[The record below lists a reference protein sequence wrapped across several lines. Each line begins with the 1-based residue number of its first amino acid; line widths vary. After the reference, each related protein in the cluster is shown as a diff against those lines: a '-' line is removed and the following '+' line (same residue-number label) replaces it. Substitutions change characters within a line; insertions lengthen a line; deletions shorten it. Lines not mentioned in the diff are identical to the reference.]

1 MMGPSVPCSRTF
13 DRGRGAIERVHVS
26 RQRIAVFG
34 SLNVDLV
41 TRLERF
47 PGPGETVA
55 ARDFAMYPGGKGA
68 NQAVACGRLGAH
80 VAMYGMLGDDDFA
93 DRLRASLEGAG
104 VVTGALRTVHDVA
117 TGTADIWVDDGG
129 ENMIAIAAGAN
140 GRVDAAYVDEHLGT
154 LARAGY
160 LLLQREVPTAGL
172 AHLLARL
179 PGTGGP
185 RVILDPAPA
194 LPLDALPGAS
204 VWMLTPNEHELAE
217 LTGMPTTDDAAIRA
231 AARALGERTGV
242 EVVVVKAGA
251 RGAYVS
257 AGARFEAVAG
267 YAVAAVD
274 TTAAGDAFNGAL
286 AVALAEA
293 AEDGDDLGEAG
304 LVRAVRFAHAAA
316 AISVTR
322 PGAQPAMATR
332 DEVDAFL
339 RQRQRGLT
347 DR

>member
-1 MMGPSVPCSRTF
+1 MFGK
-13 DRGRGAIERVHVS
+13 
-26 RQRIAVFG
+26 RIAVFG

-55 ARDFAMYPGGKGA
+55 ARNFAMYPGGKGA
-68 NQAVACGRLGAH
+68 NQAVACGKLGAD
-80 VAMYGMLGDDDFA
+80 VAMYGMLGTDA
-93 DRLRASLEGAG
+93 LAERLLASLEGAG
-104 VVTGALRTVHDVA
+104 VATHALRTVEDAA
-117 TGTADIWVDDGG
+117 TGTADIWVEDSG

-140 GRVDAAYVDEHLGT
+140 GRVDAAYVDEHLEV
-154 LARAGY
+154 LAGAGY
-160 LLLQREVPTAGL
+160 LLLQREVPTASL

-194 LPLDALPGAS
+194 LPLDALPGGS

-217 LTGMPTTDDAAIRA
+217 LTGMPTGDDAAIRA
-231 AARALGERTGV
+231 AARALGARTGV

-251 RGAYVS
+251 RGAFVS
-257 AGARFEAVAG
+257 TGDRFEAVAG

-286 AVALAEA
+286 AVALAEGA
-293 AEDGDDLGEAG
+293 DDRGG
-304 LVRAVRFAHAAA
+304 LVEGGLVEAVRFAHAAA
-316 AISVTR
+316 AVAVTR

-332 DEVDAFL
+332 DELDAFV
-339 RQRQRGLT
+339 RQHGRDQASR
-347 DR
+347 